1 MHGNTCYIQFHWY
14 SALSKKSYF
23 SLWENKQKTPP
34 TKTSK
39 ANNHHHH
46 HTHTHAPNTKQMN
59 KKNSLGCK
67 AEFPAPVCANIKVH
81 NEYIWTPVWEET
93 QLEAL

>member
-1 MHGNTCYIQFHWY
+1 MHGNTLVTFNFIGIQLFQKRVI
-14 SALSKKSYF
+14 SVSGKTNKKHHQQK
-23 SLWENKQKTPP
+23 LAKQT
-34 TKTSK
+34 TTTTT
-39 ANNHHHH
+39 
-46 HTHTHAPNTKQMN
+46 THTHAPNTKQMN

-81 NEYIWTPVWEET
+81 SEYIWTPVWEET

>member
-1 MHGNTCYIQFHWY
+1 METLLLHSISLVF
-14 SALSKKSYF
+14 SSFKKELF
-23 SLWENKQKTPP
+23 QSLGKQTNKKHHQQKLAKQT
-34 TKTSK
+34 TTTTT
-39 ANNHHHH
+39 
-46 HTHTHAPNTKQMN
+46 THTHAPNTKQMN

>member
-1 MHGNTCYIQFHWY
+1 
-14 SALSKKSYF
+14 
-23 SLWENKQKTPP
+23 
-34 TKTSK
+34 
-39 ANNHHHH
+39 
-46 HTHTHAPNTKQMN
+46 MN